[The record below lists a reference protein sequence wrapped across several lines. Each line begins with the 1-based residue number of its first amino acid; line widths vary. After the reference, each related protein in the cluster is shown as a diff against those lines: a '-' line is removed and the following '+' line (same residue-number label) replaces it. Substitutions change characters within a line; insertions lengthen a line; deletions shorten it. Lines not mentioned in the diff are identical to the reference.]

1 MAYNGS
7 YNNGDD
13 LKKFGNK
20 LNLTPAKAS
29 TTGVAKKSEP
39 FSYNQNTFNKIANQE
54 KEKKEVNRM
63 QEKEE
68 KEVNRMKKDMISRG
82 KWEERH
88 NNMSSKQL
96 ISEQLN

>member
-1 MAYNGS
+1 
-7 YNNGDD
+7 
-13 LKKFGNK
+13 
-20 LNLTPAKAS
+20 
-29 TTGVAKKSEP
+29 
-39 FSYNQNTFNKIANQE
+39 
-54 KEKKEVNRM
+54 M

>member
-20 LNLTPAKAS
+20 LNLNSVKAS
-29 TTGVAKKSEP
+29 TTDVAKKSAP
-39 FSYNQNTFNKIANQE
+39 FSYNQSTFDNIANQE
-54 KEKKEVNRM
+54 KEKKEVD
-63 QEKEE
+63 
-68 KEVNRMKKDMISRG
+68 RMKKDMISRG

-88 NNMSSKQL
+88 EGMSSKQL
-96 ISEQLN
+96 ISERLN